1 MSLYF
6 SQTHENNKL
15 LNQSMEYWMW
25 FTLFDLK
32 KKTAPFGMKVRKDGS
47 TSLGKTNY
55 EWLKVKNYKYV
66 KI

>member
-1 MSLYF
+1 
-6 SQTHENNKL
+6 
-15 LNQSMEYWMW
+15 MEYWMW

-32 KKTAPFGMKVRKDGS
+32 KNPAPFGMKVRKDGS

-66 KI
+66 KT